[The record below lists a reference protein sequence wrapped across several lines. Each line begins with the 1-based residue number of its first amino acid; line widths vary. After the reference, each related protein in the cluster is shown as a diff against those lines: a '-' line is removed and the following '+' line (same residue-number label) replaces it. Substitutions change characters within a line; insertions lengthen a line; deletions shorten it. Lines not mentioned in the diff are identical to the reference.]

1 MKDRLEAMVTGLKGA
16 LVEEQLRADN
26 AVAFVEDQRVKYLG
40 KKGELSQVMGGVG
53 KLPAEE
59 RKSAGELANRIKG
72 ELEGLLTKAA
82 AQVDELKLEKEL
94 TGPRIDITLPG
105 RGHAPG
111 KRHPVSQTL
120 EDIVATFGRLGFS
133 VATGPEIELDWYNFE
148 ALNVPADHPARDMQ
162 DTFYVDGGWLKAAA
176 GPVLL
181 RTHTSPVQIRTMLQ
195 QPPPVRSV
203 MPGRV
208 YRKDSDVT
216 HTPMFHQVEGLFVDK
231 HVTFAELK
239 GTLDSFAKAFFG
251 SAVQTRFRPSF
262 FPFTEPSAEVDVSCV
277 MCAGKGCRVCKNTGW
292 LEVLGSGMVH
302 PNVFTSA
309 GYDPGQ
315 VTGFAFGMGVE
326 RLAMLRYRIDD
337 LRTMFENDYRFL
349 AQF

>member
-1 MKDRLEAMVTGLKGA
+1 MKDKLEAMVTGLKGA
-16 LVEEQLRADN
+16 LLEETLRADN
-26 AVAFVEDQRVKYLG
+26 AAAFVEDQRVKYLG
-40 KKGELSQVMGGVG
+40 KKGEFSSVMGGVG
-53 KLPAEE
+53 KLPADE
-59 RKSAGELANRIKG
+59 RKAAGEIANRIKA
-72 ELEGLLTKAA
+72 ELEGLLTRAA
-82 AQVDELKLEKEL
+82 SKVEELKLEKEL
-94 TGPRIDITLPG
+94 KGARLDVTLPG
-105 RGHAPG
+105 RGRPPG

-120 EDIVATFGRLGFS
+120 EDIVSTFGRLGFA
-133 VATGPEIELDWYNFE
+133 VATGPEIEFDWYNFE

-162 DTFYVDGGWLKAAA
+162 DTFYVDGHWLAGA
-176 GPVLL
+176 GPLLL

-195 QPPPVRSV
+195 QPPPVRAV

-216 HTPMFHQVEGLFVDK
+216 HTPMFHQVEGLFVDQ

-239 GTLDSFAKAFFG
+239 GTLDTFAKAFFG

-277 MCAGKGCRVCKNTGW
+277 MCAGKGCRICKNTGW
-292 LEVLGSGMVH
+292 LEVLGAGMVH
-302 PNVFTSA
+302 PNVFASA
-309 GYDPGQ
+309 GYDPAK

-349 AQF
+349 SQF

>member
-1 MKDRLEAMVTGLKGA
+1 MVVELTAA
-16 LVEEQLRADN
+16 LVDEQRLKAGASYVEELRL
-26 AVAFVEDQRVKYLG
+26 RYLG
-40 KKGELSQVMGGVG
+40 KKGEL
-53 KLPAEE
+53 
-59 RKSAGELANRIKG
+59 
-72 ELEGLLTKAA
+72 
-82 AQVDELKLEKEL
+82 AQVLGGMRDLPNDQRKAVGEVANKIKAKLEEMLSSALVRVEELKLEAEL
-94 TGPRIDITLPG
+94 KGPRIDVTLPG
-105 RGHAPG
+105 RGRTPG
-111 KRHPVSQTL
+111 KRHPVSQTMD
-120 EDIVATFGRLGFS
+120 DIIATFGRLGFS

-162 DTFYVDGGWLKAAA
+162 DTFYVDGSWLGAAA

-195 QPPPVRSV
+195 NPPPVRSI

-216 HTPMFHQVEGLFVDK
+216 HTPMFHQVEGLLVDK
-231 HVTFAELK
+231 KVTFAELK
-239 GTLDSFAKAFFG
+239 GTLDAFAKAFFG
-251 SAVQTRFRPSF
+251 SDVKTRFRPSF

-277 MCAGKGCRVCKNTGW
+277 MCGGKGCRICKSTGW

-302 PNVFTSA
+302 PNVFKMA
-309 GYDPGQ
+309 GYDPEA